1 MLKTQSN
8 GNGSSMIS
16 EILAGK
22 RKVKTVS
29 VRLPGEILEQ
39 IDKHCKEKGLSRQ
52 QILEDFIERGL
63 HKLSKEAE
71 TVMEDKPRLK
81 PTILG
86 DPHAYNT
93 NRFLPNIQ
101 PSREGGSII
110 D

>member
-1 MLKTQSN
+1 
-8 GNGSSMIS
+8 MIS

-39 IDKHCKEKGLSRQ
+39 IDKHCKKKGLSRQ

-63 HKLSKEAE
+63 NKLSKEAE
-71 TVMEDKPRLK
+71 TVMEDKPKITK

-101 PSREGGSII
+101 PSREGGSIL